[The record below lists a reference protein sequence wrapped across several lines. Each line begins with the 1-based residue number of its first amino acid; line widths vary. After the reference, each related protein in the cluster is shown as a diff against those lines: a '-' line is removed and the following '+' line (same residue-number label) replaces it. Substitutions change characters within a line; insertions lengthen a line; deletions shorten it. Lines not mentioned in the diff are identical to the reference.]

1 MTSQAEIRETV
12 AEYQQTRFG
21 GWRWGSDEPV
31 HAPEIGRF
39 ARHVDGRIE
48 RPG

>member
-1 MTSQAEIRETV
+1 MTSEAEIRETL
-12 AEYQQTRFG
+12 AEYRQTQFG

-31 HAPEIGRF
+31 HPADAGRF
-39 ARHVDGRIE
+39 ARHVDGRVE